1 MTSDV
6 IIVTGGRILF
16 VIRKLLEDAGPSTY
30 TITGLYRDF

>member
-16 VIRKLLEDAGPSTY
+16 VIRKLLEDAGLVLTR
-30 TITGLYRDF
+30 LQD